1 MNTRELGTLIRRH
14 REHRDES
21 QEVLA
26 TKSGAGVSR
35 GDIANLEQG
44 LRVPRPEALRAICS
58 YLNIPQ
64 EYWEPLTREEARLRL
79 RFEEILS
86 ELTGDLISIDAQ
98 DETSRSVV
106 ERRISK
112 LFDDVRSPIQTL
124 DLLNSICVFYGIRP
138 LSAPFFLRYFGPQ
151 AFATTEAFSLAVERY
166 QQDAIRLFVSLR
178 EAFRMLNSERS
189 LSEMLSPLEPRDME
203 SYHGRSD
210 WTLPNEVEEYRLPDL
225 GYISA
230 KRVRQ
235 EQAERR
241 YLARSLGELA
251 DKIQENG
258 SLAVSELTE
267 RTRRKIDSLLR
278 KFDSQLP
285 HGVSSPLFAPVPD
298 ELRREADRLGPKSE
312 SELERMEETQRRAL
326 ENLSHYLSSDH
337 LDVYVATSMRTDAD
351 FVSVNRFVKG
361 LFTHPSVR
369 PLKLRFFNPT
379 QSWIEDRIAK
389 GLVEALMLRRSSLTV
404 YMAQKSDT
412 FGKDS
417 EASVALGQ
425 GKPVIVY
432 VPKLHLPDVFDL
444 EQLYYTPRG
453 DLLAAVRSEVPTG
466 EEFIDETVDEEAIVG
481 RIATQRL
488 EKLSDQ
494 QLTRLVQ
501 AVWADFDLYGE
512 ANRFQGMEKE
522 YRLWLDGVAALNEA
536 GPAAGRTLPAEIRAP
551 LIGALVATGLR
562 MEARAKIFK
571 EVHPLALQVILSTGV
586 LNGIVVVR
594 TPDQCARVMSSL
606 LSNSLATQLKK
617 DERNYRVIEQETGS
631 TVRVISRHEL
641 LRNAFDIFYANPE

>member
-1 MNTRELGTLIRRH
+1 MNTRELGTLVRRH
-14 REHRDES
+14 REHRGET

-26 TKSGAGVSR
+26 SGSGASVNR

-44 LRVPRPEALRAICS
+44 FRVPKPEALKAICS
-58 YLNIPQ
+58 YLDIPK
-64 EYWEPLTREEARLRL
+64 EYWEPFTREEARLRL

-86 ELTGDLISIDAQ
+86 EITGELVSIDAQ
-98 DETSRSVV
+98 DDTSRSVA
-106 ERRISK
+106 ERKISK
-112 LFDDVRSPIQTL
+112 LFDDTTSPKQTL
-124 DLLNSICVFYGIRP
+124 DLLNSICIFYGIRP
-138 LSAPFFLRYFGPQ
+138 FNSSFFLRYFGPQ
-151 AFATTEAFSLAVERY
+151 AFANTDAFARAVEKY

-178 EAFRMLNSERS
+178 EAFRVLNSERN
-189 LSEMLSPLEPRDME
+189 LGELLSPLDPRDME
-203 SYHGRSD
+203 SYHERSD

-235 EQAERR
+235 EQVERQF
-241 YLARSLGELA
+241 LAKALRELA
-251 DKIQENG
+251 GNILNHG
-258 SLAVSELTE
+258 PLAVSELTE

-298 ELRREADRLGPKSE
+298 ALRREADRLGPKSE
-312 SELERMEETQRRAL
+312 TELARMEETQRRAL
-326 ENLSHYLSSDH
+326 ENLSQYLSSDH

-351 FVSVNRFVKG
+351 FISVNRFVKG
-361 LFTHPSVR
+361 LFSHPSVR
-369 PLKLRFFNPT
+369 PLKLRYFNPT

-432 VPKLHLPDVFDL
+432 VPKLYLPEVFDL
-444 EQLYYTPRG
+444 EQLYYTQRS
-453 DLLAAVRSEVPTG
+453 DLLAAVRTEVPRG
-466 EEFIDETVDEEAIVG
+466 EDFVDETVDEEAIVA

-488 EKLSDQ
+488 ENLPDE
-494 QLTRLVQ
+494 QLTSLVRD
-501 AVWADFDLYGE
+501 AWADFDLYGE

-522 YRLWLDGVAALNEA
+522 YRSWLDDV
-536 GPAAGRTLPAEIRAP
+536 AAGRDPSLPSEIRTP
-551 LIGALVATGLR
+551 MIGALIATGLR
-562 MEARAKIFK
+562 MESRAKIFK

-586 LNGIVVVR
+586 LNGILVVR
-594 TPDQCARVMSSL
+594 TPDQCARVMAAL
-606 LSNSLATQLKK
+606 LSNNLVTRLEK
-617 DERNYRVIEQETGS
+617 DEQNYRVVEKETGS
-631 TVRVISRHEL
+631 TIRVISRHEL
-641 LRNAFDIFYANPE
+641 LRNAFDIFYSDMN